1 MPKNLEINKNLYIFA
16 VRNILLNHLKPNKMN
31 VYNLKNIENCYVCGN
46 IDRNLDRFI
55 NSITSNLSH
64 FKKKEHKKEAERQAR
79 LKAREDVAMMG
90 LGGRMMPHSGRKL
103 KASFSGMN
111 FNSYDNTVVI
121 VSGNC
126 GIGMK
131 SKKYYEDTFAELDK
145 ILAAN
150 NCYIFFVRGNND
162 DPSYFDGKVIDFEH
176 VKTLPDYSVVALK
189 NYNCLCIGG
198 SVSID
203 KEWKLSQEEQFGKKM
218 YWENEAPI
226 FDEKKLED
234 ILNEFRISCVITS
247 TAPTFVY
254 PGTNSFKRSKW
265 FSNDKAIL
273 KEFNKER
280 KTMDKIYEK
289 LMDCEHKPYLWFYGR
304 FKLQQNNKTNDIM
317 FMSLTQYQT
326 MQVNNLLMSFFN
338 IDPSK
343 ELGSNDQASEGIFEE
358 DKKHSGSLRNMNYHA
373 IFDEPAINEGAN
385 GAPHA
390 PDFLDEEI
398 EPEGDE
404 EIDELADFDGE
415 EAPQEQQIRRA
426 VDNHWAEY
434 LNNTAAVTTAEM
446 TNRLREELDSITQVR
461 LDHNPEWLT
470 ATLRA
475 TDARR

>member
-1 MPKNLEINKNLYIFA
+1 
-16 VRNILLNHLKPNKMN
+16 MN

-55 NSITSNLSH
+55 KSVTSNLSH
-64 FKKKEHKKEAERQAR
+64 FEKKEHKKEAERQAR
-79 LKAREDVAMMG
+79 LKARSEMPSMG
-90 LGGRMMPHSGRKL
+90 LGGHLMPHSGRKV
-103 KASFSGMN
+103 KASFYGLS
-111 FNSYDNTVVI
+111 FNNYDNTLII

-145 ILAAN
+145 VLAAN
-150 NCYIFFVRGNND
+150 NSYIFFVRGNND
-162 DPSYFDGKVIDFEH
+162 DPSYFENKAIDFEH
-176 VKTLPDYSVVALK
+176 VKTLPDYSVVVLK

-203 KEWKLSQEEQFGKKM
+203 KEWKLSQEKQFGTKM
-218 YWENEAPI
+218 FWENEAPI
-226 FDEKKLED
+226 FNEKKLDE
-234 ILNEFRISCVITS
+234 ILNEFKISCVITS

-289 LMDCEHKPYLWFYGR
+289 IMDCDHKPYLWFYGR
-304 FKLQQNNKTNDIM
+304 FKLGQNSKTNDIM
-317 FMSLTQYQT
+317 FVSLTQYQT
-326 MQVNNLLMSFFN
+326 MQISNLLASFFG

-343 ELGSNDQASEGIFEE
+343 ELDSNDQATERLFEE
-358 DKKHSGSLRNMNYHA
+358 EKKKIRNSHGIDYHA
-373 IFDEPAINEGAN
+373 MFDEPQIEVGE
-385 GAPHA
+385 PQQA

-404 EIDELADFDGE
+404 EFEEDIELDVAE
-415 EAPQEQQIRRA
+415 EPQEQQIRRA
-426 VDNHWAEY
+426 IDNHLAEY

-461 LDHNPEWLT
+461 LDYNPEWLT
-470 ATLRA
+470 ATLRP
-475 TDARR
+475 TDARRG